1 MEPVSSCSVAAS
13 FPRLAVFRTPAT
25 PKTRIAATTTL
36 SRVLHLGLIQG
47 PRKKLCIRA
56 HTKRERVSRRRLLVV
71 RAYSAPL
78 NIFLRF
84 VRQVVAAALHP
95 AFLCTGCI
103 VLTVESPRCIWA
115 PAFEKVTARRFL
127 VLREPIVRRQLSCA
141 GWMPYG
147 EAERGEARRETAAVC
162 AGAVMRHRDPR
173 RLVRGEA
180 RRLRVARECRS
191 ADLESRGDTRR
202 NDFEC

>member
-56 HTKRERVSRRRLLVV
+56 RTKRERVSRRRLLVV

-84 VRQVVAAALHP
+84 VRQVAAAAAASGVSLHRLHRSHRQVP
-95 AFLCTGCI
+95 ALYLGNS
-103 VLTVESPRCIWA
+103 L
-115 PAFEKVTARRFL
+115 
-127 VLREPIVRRQLSCA
+127 
-141 GWMPYG
+141 
-147 EAERGEARRETAAVC
+147 
-162 AGAVMRHRDPR
+162 
-173 RLVRGEA
+173 
-180 RRLRVARECRS
+180 
-191 ADLESRGDTRR
+191 
-202 NDFEC
+202 